1 MVTRLRSGSHLCAK
15 SMPNALSPQLPSRKS
30 MSSTCQK
37 NTLRR
42 ITIQSLYTVYN
53 FYICNTKVEMARA
66 TLCVVLSAVY
76 CILASVLLR
85 VPPLKFPSLP
95 ISLPPILL
103 PCSSPSLRSSLP
115 PPLASSLPSFPRS
128 VHAYAHSSFVPYL
141 NPASLPPLPLP
152 PSLTS
157 SLPHSLP
164 SLPPS
169 PHSPCLLPHIL
180 HHPSSLLPCLHPCM
194 SASRRPIQCTPYVCL
209 ASCAVLCSA

>member
-1 MVTRLRSGSHLCAK
+1 
-15 SMPNALSPQLPSRKS
+15 
-30 MSSTCQK
+30 
-37 NTLRR
+37 
-42 ITIQSLYTVYN
+42 
-53 FYICNTKVEMARA
+53 MARA
-66 TLCVVLSAVY
+66 TLCVILSAVY

-103 PCSSPSLRSSLP
+103 PCSSPSIRSSLP
-115 PPLASSLPSFPRS
+115 PPLVSSLPSFPCS

-152 PSLTS
+152 PSLTP
-157 SLPHSLP
+157 SLPHS
-164 SLPPS
+164 
-169 PHSPCLLPHIL
+169 PHSPPLPHIL